1 MNLHTLKVTV
11 VDGGGVSIPGAKL
24 YLTDKEGKAVSVPPD
39 RRKYFRGITDVNGN
53 HTFTVAAP
61 TLNPAIPGVKLAEA
75 IKVQVAG
82 YPDKDVP
89 IKWDTPNSMGVG
101 SQVIDVAI
109 AGTQELDDVLVKVD
123 GANKKK
129 IICEQ
134 RGGKYIPPSRDK
146 NGVATPSR
154 CILPPKV
161 KQPVVE
167 EESWWDKN
175 KVWVLAGSG
184 ILLTTIIIIA
194 VVVSKKRNKK

>member
-11 VDGGGVSIPGAKL
+11 VDGGGVTIPGAKL
-24 YLTDKEGKAVSVPPD
+24 YLTDKEGKVVDVPSEQ
-39 RRKYFRGITDVNGN
+39 RKNFRVVTDANGK
-53 HTFTVAAP
+53 HTFIVSIP
-61 TLNPAIPGVKLAEA
+61 TFNPVQPIVKLAEA
-75 IKVQVAG
+75 IKVSVLG

-89 IKWDTPNSMGVG
+89 INWDTPNSMGVG
-101 SQVIDVAI
+101 SQVIDVTI
-109 AGTQELDDVLVKVD
+109 KGTQDFDDVVVQKD
-123 GANKKK
+123 GTNKKK

-134 RGGKYIPPSRDK
+134 RGGKYIPPSRGKD
-146 NGVATPSR
+146 GVATPSR

-167 EESWWDKN
+167 EESWWGKN